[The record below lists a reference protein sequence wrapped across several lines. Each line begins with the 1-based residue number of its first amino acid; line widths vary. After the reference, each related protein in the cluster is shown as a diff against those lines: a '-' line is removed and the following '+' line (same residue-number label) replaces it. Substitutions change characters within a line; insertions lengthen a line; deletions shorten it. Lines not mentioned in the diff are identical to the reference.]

1 MSEEQKLIKKK
12 KPKGCLIVILVFF
25 VIGAIIAGTQAG
37 QQISETGNK
46 SENVILDVG
55 KFSKISTD
63 ELIAIMGDPLSVG
76 EINYTSP
83 KGKEYLRNSYYYNDN
98 KYEFLAIDD
107 KVIAL
112 FIHLDSDPIKYK
124 NEKGIFSM
132 FGITPADTIVKV
144 ADTGFA
150 LRYESVTENIEE
162 FWIPIMDSK
171 EKKIEK
177 IQIKYDLTY
186 YDTLPRIAMSISEKT
201 DIQTRCQN
209 GVKSILKSPS
219 TAKFPN
225 ITNWYI
231 GKDKEKIVV
240 QSYVD
245 AQNSFGA
252 MIRSE
257 FQVIFSSSGDTV
269 TSLIMDGVEYIK

>member
-1 MSEEQKLIKKK
+1 MSEEQKLGKKK
-12 KPKGCLIVILVFF
+12 KPKGCLIVILFFF

-37 QQISETGNK
+37 QQTSETGNK

-63 ELIAIMGDPLSVG
+63 ELISIMGEPASLV
-76 EINYTSP
+76 ENEYASP
-83 KGKEYLRNSYYYNDN
+83 KGTVYPSKSYYYSDN
-98 KYEFLAIDD
+98 KYQFVVIDD
-107 KVIAL
+107 KVITL
-112 FIHLDSDPIKYK
+112 HIDLNNDPIKYK
-124 NEKGIFSM
+124 NEKNIFSM
-132 FGITPADTIVKV
+132 FGINPSDIIVKV

-150 LRYESVTENIEE
+150 LRYESVTENIDE
-162 FWIPIMDSK
+162 FWINNMDSS
-171 EKKIEK
+171 EKKINN
-177 IQIKYDLTY
+177 IQIRYDLTY

-219 TAKFPN
+219 SAKFPN

-231 GKDKEKIVV
+231 GKDKEKILV

-245 AQNSFGA
+245 AQNGFGA
-252 MIRSE
+252 MIRNE
-257 FQVIFSSSGDTV
+257 FQVTFSSSGDTV